1 MSSEEKIPTAAT
13 KSEKKEEEKV
23 ISEKKEQEAAK
34 AGAMPSQKKE
44 EESAQKED
52 IQSSSSTP
60 SSATPSG
67 VISLPDKQ
75 AVPHLPPPPEGL
87 TRRPGSD
94 LPDLMYAVKPGQK
107 VLQTFPPTVPLS
119 EMYPKKRYPLGKLEK
134 HLDEGTTHRSA
145 NSEKIRLEIMN
156 EGITNDFRRAA
167 EAHRQMRAYA
177 RQLLRPGMRLIDF
190 VTEVEMRGR
199 YLMED
204 SFLSDVSSNLLR
216 ASCSSLNPAMSAL
229 LGKLLNDEASS
240 SATPSEDAAKGKKG
254 KGKGKGKAALHE
266 DEETRQ
272 LISSLY
278 PDYTHSTCGLS
289 FPTGLSLNN
298 CAAHYTPNPGDTRV
312 LLDTDVMKIDIGTH
326 MNGHII
332 DSAFTVCLDPTM
344 QPLIEASKEGTWTG
358 IKMAG
363 IDARFIEIGDAIEEV
378 ICSYEVEEN
387 KRMRSIRPVENLS
400 GHSLGDYIV
409 HAGKLVPIHKNA
421 CDAHLKMEEGEA
433 YAIETFATT
442 GKGTVSD
449 GPDCS
454 HYMMAPD
461 AMSRIGSVRNPKA
474 RKLLNH
480 INQRFKTLAW
490 CRRWLEETGEK
501 QHAIPLKALIDAD
514 LVHPYAPLSDI
525 SRSHVSQHEHTILI
539 KPTGKEIVSFGNDD

>member
-298 CAAHYTPNPGDTRV
+298 CAAHYTPNPGDTPP
-312 LLDTDVMKIDIGTH
+312 
-326 MNGHII
+326 
-332 DSAFTVCLDPTM
+332 SPVCLDPTM